1 MTGQVNSMIVA
12 TKLISLE
19 EYLEY
24 DDGTDNIYELVNGEL
39 VLMPPESHQNQ
50 RIEISLLAYF
60 LKLGIAPKL
69 LRNQIAIAV
78 NSGRVTVRI
87 PDLTILTEDLELQLA
102 ETKQSVILQSMP
114 SPKLVVEVVSPQQE
128 KRDYRYKRSEYAVR
142 QIPEYWIIDSIANKV
157 TILKLVEGFYDE
169 KVFINEESIES
180 PQFGKLDITANQI
193 LIGI

>member
-1 MTGQVNSMIVA
+1 MIVA

-24 DDGTDNIYELVNGEL
+24 DDGTNNIYELVNGEL

-50 RIEISLLAYF
+50 KIEISLLAYF

-78 NSGRVTVRI
+78 NSGRATVRI

-102 ETKQSVILQSMP
+102 ETNQSVILQSMP
-114 SPKLVVEVVSPQQE
+114 APKLVVEVVSPQ
-128 KRDYRYKRSEYAVR
+128 RYKRSEYAVR
-142 QIPEYWIIDSIANKV
+142 QIPEYWIIDSIVNKV

-169 KVFINEESIES
+169 KVFITEELIES
-180 PQFGKLDITANQI
+180 PQFGKLDITANQV
-193 LIGI
+193 LLGV